1 MYRWTE
7 VLVLTAVMM
16 CRLIVEAG
24 GSFCSNKSGGI
35 VRLKLI
41 TTGALHYAAQS
52 QAAYYVCLVT
62 VREAVHSDLYH
73 DFQDSSICCLAS

>member
-1 MYRWTE
+1 M
-7 VLVLTAVMM
+7 LTAVMV

-41 TTGALHYAAQS
+41 TAGALHYAAQS
-52 QAAYYVCLVT
+52 QAAYYVCLVN
-62 VREAVHSDLYH
+62 VRDAVHSNLH
-73 DFQDSSICCLAS
+73 HGVQDSSIGWLASSIR